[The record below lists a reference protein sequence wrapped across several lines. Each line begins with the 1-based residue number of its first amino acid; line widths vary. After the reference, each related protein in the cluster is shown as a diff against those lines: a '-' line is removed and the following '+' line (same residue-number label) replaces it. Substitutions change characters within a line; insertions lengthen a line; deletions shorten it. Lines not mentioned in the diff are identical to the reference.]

1 MGGVKKEDSKA
12 DLSVVFHFLPKYP
25 MFLNLWYSDDEFP
38 ASGKVL
44 INSGVQA
51 HLGVEAA
58 GTLATVL
65 VIKMIDI
72 IKVST

>member
-1 MGGVKKEDSKA
+1 
-12 DLSVVFHFLPKYP
+12 